1 MWRGLV
7 NLSKILNH
15 CLRSFGKSRLVLV
28 SGPVF
33 LLAIEVIIL
42 TPLVEFGSGWM
53 AYLANP
59 KLCSALFLAMALF
72 ILLSIS
78 DLELPSQGRNPKYAI
93 LWFFMNIGCFYYLI
107 QLSLKLL
114 ASDRK
119 EGIAWFDAVGWLTVV
134 SLTGISAILTFLP
147 LSSIIAWI
155 QHSWHKAVGALVLA
169 INFVLLV
176 PDIQKIW
183 NVTHPSTIAMAA
195 EMLESCGR
203 KAEIG
208 LARMHNPRLG
218 IQGKGTRLIVTR
230 YCAEMESL
238 ATFLFIAL
246 VLCIAYLSRI
256 RWLPWLTIV
265 CVGLGSIYFLN
276 AIRIAALVEIAG
288 TWGNPQLAVNLA
300 HSRLSGI
307 FFLGFSI
314 VLLIVTRGWWCPPP
328 KNLETR

>member
-1 MWRGLV
+1 M
-7 NLSKILNH
+7 SKILNH
-15 CLRSFGKSRLVLV
+15 CFRTVGKSRLVLV
-28 SGPVF
+28 GGPVF

-42 TPLVEFGSGWM
+42 TPLVEFASGWM

-59 KLCSALFLAMALF
+59 KLCSALFLGMALF

-78 DLELPSQGRNPKYAI
+78 DLEVSSRVRNPKYAI
-93 LWFFMNIGCFYYLI
+93 LWLLVNLGCFYYLI
-107 QLSLKLL
+107 QLSLKLV
-114 ASDRK
+114 AADRK
-119 EGIAWFDAVGWLTVV
+119 EGIAWFEAAGWLIVV
-134 SLTGISAILTFLP
+134 SFTGISAILTFLP
-147 LSSIIAWI
+147 FSSIIAWM
-155 QHSWHKAVGALVLA
+155 QHSWHKAIGVIILA

-183 NVTHPSTIAMAA
+183 NVAHPSTIAMAA
-195 EMLESCGR
+195 EVLESCGR
-203 KAEIG
+203 KPETG

-218 IQGKGTRLIVTR
+218 IQGEGTRLIVTR

-238 ATFLFIAL
+238 ATFLLIAL
-246 VLCIAYLSRI
+246 VLCIAYLPRI

-265 CVGLGSIYFLN
+265 SVGLGSIYFFN
-276 AIRIAALVEIAG
+276 ALRIAALVEIAG

-314 VLLIVTRGWWCPPP
+314 TLLIVTRGWWCPPP
-328 KNLETR
+328 KSEETR